1 MPDKKPSVIPTPEEI
16 LKANEEALAGRPD
29 MSLIEQANQTGME
42 IASQFEKEQEIRFND
57 EVPLAEQAAA
67 EAMRLK
73 TQQQIAERERL
84 LQQQKDRAAALDIER
99 AKMMNQQPPQRP
111 PVQPPVPPVTPPPAS
126 PSGHDMPAEAPKPID
141 KYAAISQPQMNA
153 SFDVIPLP
161 SKGKLYR
168 SKKESI
174 RVAHLTAADEN
185 ILTNPNLMESG
196 EFLEIL
202 LNRKIL
208 EPELR
213 YKDLHV
219 GDRNAIMLWLRA
231 TGYGHEY
238 PITVYDPET
247 AEPFEHVVDLT
258 SLKIINLEVD
268 TDKEGY
274 IDYELPL
281 TKTQVKIKLLTVGDV
296 DDIEAHVAERLELGD
311 GSVDTV
317 TYTLE
322 KQIVEINGERDKA
335 FIKDFVQS
343 MRVGDSN
350 AIRKYIDQIE
360 SGVDMK
366 LEIGTPGGGS
376 LDTFLPIN
384 FQFFWPNS

>member
-1 MPDKKPSVIPTPEEI
+1 MPEKKPSVIPTPEEI
-16 LKANEEALAGRPD
+16 LRMNEEALAGRPD

-42 IASQFEKEQEIRFND
+42 IANQFEKEQEIRFND
-57 EVPLAEQAAA
+57 EVPLGEQAAA

-84 LQQQKDRAAALDIER
+84 LQQQKDRAALLDAER
-99 AKMMNQQPPQRP
+99 AKMMNQKPPQKP
-111 PVQPPVPPVTPPPAS
+111 PVQPPAPPVQPPSS
-126 PSGHDMPAEAPKPID
+126 PSGHDMPSSAPEPVD
-141 KYAAISQPQMNA
+141 KYYAISQPQMNA

-161 SKGKLYR
+161 SEGKLYR
-168 SKKESI
+168 NGKKSI
-174 RVAHLTAADEN
+174 KVAYLTAADEN

-213 YKDLHV
+213 YKDLHI
-219 GDRNAIMLWLRA
+219 GDRNAIMIWLRA

-247 AEPFEHVVDLT
+247 AEPFEHIVDL
-258 SLKIINLEVD
+258 SELKTINLNVD
-268 TDKEGY
+268 TDKEGL

-281 TKTQVKIKLLTVGDV
+281 TKAKLKIKLLTVGDV
-296 DDIEAHVAERLELGD
+296 SDIEEHVGEKMGLND

-322 KQIVEINGERDKA
+322 KQIIEINGNRDKA
-335 FIKDFVQS
+335 YIKDFIQS

-350 AIRKYIDQIE
+350 AVRKYIDQID
-360 SGVDMK
+360 SGIDMK

-376 LDTFLPIN
+376 LSTFLPIN
-384 FQFFWPNS
+384 FKFFWPNI

>member
-1 MPDKKPSVIPTPEEI
+1 MPENKPSVIPTQDQI
-16 LKANEEALAGRPD
+16 LKMNEEMADKPD
-29 MSLIEQANQTGME
+29 MSMIEQANATGTE
-42 IASQFEKEQEIRFND
+42 IANQFEKEQEIKFNS
-57 EVPLAEQAAA
+57 EVPLGEQAAA

-73 TQQQIAERERL
+73 TQEQIAERERL
-84 LQQQKDRAAALDIER
+84 LQQQKDRAALLDQER
-99 AKMMNQQPPQRP
+99 AKMMNQKPPQRP
-111 PVQPPVPPVTPPPAS
+111 PVQPPVPPTPPVPPS
-126 PSGHDMPAEAPKPID
+126 NPSGYDMPERAPEPVD
-141 KYAAISQPQMNA
+141 KYYAISQPQMNA

-161 SKGKLYR
+161 SEGRLYKNGK
-168 SKKESI
+168 KSI
-174 RVAHLTAADEN
+174 KVAYLTAADEN

-219 GDRNAIMLWLRA
+219 GDRNAIMIWLRA

-247 AEPFEHVVDLT
+247 AEPFEHIVDL
-258 SLKIINLEVD
+258 SELKTINLNVE
-268 TDKEGY
+268 TDKEGL
-274 IDYELPL
+274 IDFELPL
-281 TKTQVKIKLLTVGDV
+281 TKAKLKIKLLTVGDV
-296 DDIEAHVAERLELGD
+296 ADIEEHVGEKMGLND

-322 KQIVEINGERDKA
+322 KQIVDINGNRDKA
-335 FIKDFVQS
+335 YIKDFIQS

-350 AIRKYIDQIE
+350 AVRKYIDQID
-360 SGVDMK
+360 SGIDMK

-384 FQFFWPNS
+384 FKFFWPNL